1 MKVVILAGGFGTRL
15 AEETITRPKPL
26 IEIGGRPV
34 LWHILKIYAHYGFN
48 EFIIAL
54 GYKGEMIKRYF
65 LNYTHQNSALTVDFH
80 TSRLL
85 VDHGECDDWIV
96 HLIETGLYTNT
107 GGRIKC
113 LESWLGNETFMVT
126 YADGLGDIDLMDLL
140 SFHKNQGRIATVTAV
155 SPPSRFGGL
164 AFDGNLV
171 ANFTEKP
178 QTGEGWI
185 NGGFMVFEPGIFN
198 YLKGDQS
205 ILEKDGLECLAKNRQ
220 LAAYRHEHFWQC
232 MDTLR
237 DKQLLDYLWDEEKA
251 PWKVWDI

>member
-164 AFDGNLV
+164 AFDGHLV